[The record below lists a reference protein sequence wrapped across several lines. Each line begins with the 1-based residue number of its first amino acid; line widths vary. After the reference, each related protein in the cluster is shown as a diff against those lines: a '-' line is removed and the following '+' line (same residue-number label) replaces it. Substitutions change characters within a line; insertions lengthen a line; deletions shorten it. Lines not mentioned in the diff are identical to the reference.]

1 MGDQAEEGD
10 HEKWEAMGVAPDRE
24 AIDGIMF
31 VLEDPKRRDSS
42 KGETMDKSASDKEG
56 PAKDHGY

>member
-1 MGDQAEEGD
+1 MGDQAEQGD

-31 VLEDPKRRDSS
+31 VLEEPQEDPRL
-42 KGETMDKSASDKEG
+42 GLNG
-56 PAKDHGY
+56 AKT